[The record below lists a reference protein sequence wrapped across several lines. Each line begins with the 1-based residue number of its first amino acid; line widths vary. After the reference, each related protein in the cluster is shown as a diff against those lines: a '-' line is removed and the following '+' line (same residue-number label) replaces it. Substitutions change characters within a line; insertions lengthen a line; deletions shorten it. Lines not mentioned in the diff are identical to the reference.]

1 MCSGEALPATL
12 VAEFYRRL
20 PQAEL
25 HNLYGPTEAAVVAE
39 FYRRLPQAELHNL
52 YGPTEAAVDV
62 TAWHCS
68 REAERVSVPIGRP
81 IANTRIYL
89 LDERGQPVPG
99 CRCRS
104 GGRSPTRASTCW
116 TSAGS
121 RCRWGR
127 WASCISAGCRWRG
140 AT

>member
-1 MCSGEALPATL
+1 M
-12 VAEFYRRL
+12 
-20 PQAEL
+20 
-25 HNLYGPTEAAVVAE
+25 
-39 FYRRLPQAELHNL
+39 
-52 YGPTEAAVDV
+52 DV

-89 LDERGQPVPG
+89 LDER
-99 CRCRS
+99 R
-104 GGRSPTRASTCW
+104 
-116 TSAGS
+116 

>member
-1 MCSGEALPATL
+1 MQREALPAAL
-12 VAEFYRRL
+12 
-20 PQAEL
+20 
-25 HNLYGPTEAAVVAE
+25 VAE

-68 REAERVSVPIGRP
+68 READRVSVPIGRP

-89 LDERGQPVPG
+89 LDDHGQPVPL
-99 CRCRS
+99 
-104 GGRSPTRASTCW
+104 
-116 TSAGS
+116 
-121 RCRWGR
+121 GR